1 MFEPYDKGQFPST
14 KQITL
19 LPEKRFS
26 LGAQLVLLY
35 VSSVNFKLKCNN
47 VHKLVIK
54 FQGQ

>member
-1 MFEPYDKGQFPST
+1 MYEPYDKDQFPSM

-19 LPEKRFS
+19 LPEKRFP

-35 VSSVNFKLKCNN
+35 VSSVSFKLKSNN
-47 VHKLVIK
+47 VCKLSIK